1 VTHGRSEI
9 RDMLVSNDLRPRRSL
24 GQNFVADANTVRRIV
39 RLSGVASG
47 DHVVEVG
54 AGLGSLTLALA
65 ETGAEVTAVEVDP
78 AVLSVLREQV
88 EPRGVRVVEGD
99 ALTLDWDE
107 LLELASSWSMVANLP
122 YNVAVPLVVRVLEA
136 APRIA
141 LLLVMVQQE
150 VGERLAASPGDAA
163 YGAVSVKVAYWAS
176 ATVVAR
182 VPPSVFIP
190 RPKVESVVV
199 RLVRHGDRDVP
210 VGGPV
215 PLAGPGTEAY
225 DRLFAVV
232 RAGFAHRRKMLRRAL
247 DGVVEPEAF
256 TAAGIAPTARAE
268 EVALEGW
275 ERLAWWER
283 GEG

>member
-1 VTHGRSEI
+1 MTHGRSEI
-9 RDMLVSNDLRPRRSL
+9 REILVANDLRPRRSL

-99 ALTLDWDE
+99 ALTLDWDQLTE
-107 LLELASSWSMVANLP
+107 PASSWSMVANLP

-141 LLLVMVQQE
+141 SLLVMVQQE
-150 VGERLAASPGDAA
+150 VGERLGASVGDAA
-163 YGAVSVKVAYWAS
+163 YGAVSVKVAYWAA

-182 VPPSVFIP
+182 VPASVFIP

-199 RLVRHGDRDVP
+199 RLVRHSDVDVR
-210 VGGPV
+210 VGGPGSR
-215 PLAGPGTEAY
+215 AGPGTEAY

-247 DGVVEPEAF
+247 DGVVEPAAF
-256 TAAGIAPTARAE
+256 AAAGIAPTARAE
-268 EVALEGW
+268 EVSLEGW